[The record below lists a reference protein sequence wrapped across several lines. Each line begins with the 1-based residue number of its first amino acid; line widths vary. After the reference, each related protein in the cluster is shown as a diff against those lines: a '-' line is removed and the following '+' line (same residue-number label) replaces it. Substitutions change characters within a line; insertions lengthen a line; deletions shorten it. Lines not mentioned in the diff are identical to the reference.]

1 MEINLNILTKYGM
14 DERFLNEV
22 TCFPD
27 LMPARV
33 TAQHKGLYKIVTNVG
48 EFSAEISGKFRHSTQ
63 KLIDFPT
70 VGDFVMVSCQDKNET
85 ALIHNVLT
93 RKSIFLRT
101 AVGVSG
107 QDQAVAANIDIV
119 FICMSLNNN
128 FNLSRLE
135 RYLSVAWDSG
145 ATPVIILTKSDLAED
160 IDKSLSD
167 VQKCSAFSDIITVSM
182 FDSDITEKLTCYLM
196 PGKTAA
202 FIGSSGVGKSTIINK
217 ILGREAALTSDV
229 GKEDKGRHT
238 TTGREMFLTDL
249 GGVVIDTPGMR
260 EIGAKGTDISNVF
273 DDVQDF
279 EKTCKFSDCTHM
291 GEPGCAIKQAIESG
305 QLEERRFN
313 NYLKL
318 KHEAGYEGLSSREIE
333 AKKFERFGGVKNL
346 RKFGDQKR
354 KYKHGG

>member
-1 MEINLNILTKYGM
+1 MDIKADILTRYGIA
-14 DERFLNEV
+14 ERFLNEASS
-22 TCFPD
+22 FPE

-33 TAQHKGLYKIVTNVG
+33 TAQHKGLYKIITNVG
-48 EFSAEISGKFRHSTQ
+48 EFSAEISGKFRHSVD

-70 VGDFVMVSCQDKNET
+70 VGDFVMVSCHDRNGT

-107 QDQAVAANIDIV
+107 QDQAVASNIDTI

-145 ATPVIILTKSDLAED
+145 ATPVIILTKSDLAQD
-160 IDKSLSD
+160 IKKAISD
-167 VQKCSAFSDIITVSM
+167 VERCSAFSDIITVSM
-182 FDSDITEKLTCYLM
+182 FDSDITDKLASYLTM
-196 PGKTAA
+196 GKTAA

-217 ILGREAALTSDV
+217 ILGREVASTSDI
-229 GKEDKGRHT
+229 GKADKGRHT
-238 TTGREMFLTDL
+238 TTGREMFITEL

-260 EIGAKGTDISNVF
+260 ELGAKGTDVSNVF
-273 DDVQDF
+273 DDIQDL
-279 EKTCKFSDCTHM
+279 ERTCKFSDCTHT
-291 GEPGCAIKQAIESG
+291 GEPGCAIKQAIESEKLD
-305 QLEERRFN
+305 QRRFN

-318 KHEAGYEGLSSREIE
+318 KHEAGYEGLSSKEIE
-333 AKKFERFGGVKNL
+333 VKKFERFGGVKNL
-346 RKFGDQKR
+346 RKIGDQKR
-354 KYKHGG
+354 KDKYGR